1 MGAYLVKRAAGEVRP
16 RSKKGLHAQGSCLVV
31 VFFAFGVFALFWINN
46 IYSSKDWDWPP
57 AHRNATSNLTSEG
70 DQSQL
75 VNGGMP
81 LPNITVPSST
91 ETAAYPRSQC
101 TDSSWSPG
109 SAFFTIIALT
119 FGYFAHPR
127 GSSVYHDSGRTWR
140 LSPVLAFYETWILV
154 WRMITF
160 SRLWRAADGYDWR
173 VISYTL
179 LACRVGNTWSQDD
192 YQSWILQDAKER
204 EGVLEAGQD
213 ASASR
218 RHEDTGSG
226 PELLEAVQT
235 RPHQAGRPYPG
246 VLRQP
251 SKDYHSPEP
260 GEEKSE
266 AELLAIRRTICER
279 IFSYHLHIVD
289 DFQYGPTTR
298 VFIWIPMLLQAAK
311 LLVVRG
317 AWFARLVGFVYLLSW
332 LTIEVLSILCAGH
345 SLTAEEQKKAFELA
359 QSLHAPNWIVAHQ
372 ADDVARYPL
381 YENPASI
388 CAELL
393 LIFHGAHNWMSLARI
408 LGSYDGAGIYFSFIV
423 FVPLVV
429 PIPLILLGS
438 LAVSLWRLTGL
449 EARFGK
455 LWYTGII
462 PSIKD
467 RDWTAVYPAY
477 LGLFSLVLEVLVFAG
492 IRSAKEI
499 FPCRETWKPTWYD
512 WLG

>member
-1 MGAYLVKRAAGEVRP
+1 MGAYLVKRAAGEV
-16 RSKKGLHAQGSCLVV
+16 L

-75 VNGGMP
+75 VNG
-81 LPNITVPSST
+81 
-91 ETAAYPRSQC
+91 
-101 TDSSWSPG
+101 
-109 SAFFTIIALT
+109 
-119 FGYFAHPR
+119 
-127 GSSVYHDSGRTWR
+127 
-140 LSPVLAFYETWILV
+140 
-154 WRMITF
+154 
-160 SRLWRAADGYDWR
+160 
-173 VISYTL
+173 
-179 LACRVGNTWSQDD
+179 DD

-449 EARFGK
+449 EASELGK
-455 LWYTGII
+455 TNAQMDTERGKILQQAPLLDDCGRRRALDDTITSKGSGIGRQHSKHLI
-462 PSIKD
+462 
-467 RDWTAVYPAY
+467 
-477 LGLFSLVLEVLVFAG
+477 LGLQHGRILDQCDTGKSDAAWDVTMD
-492 IRSAKEI
+492 IEI
-499 FPCRETWKPTWYD
+499 AD
-512 WLG
+512 